1 MMQSVFQAKGELLEN
16 IVTDWRG
23 DIAAWARKDAPKLLV
38 VLIIAAILLRLLE
51 VVTRRLEDYSKNQPA
66 TGGLRGQQLRTL
78 SSIIASVGAV
88 LIYFLAALQV
98 LPLFGVDMKP
108 ILASAGIV
116 GLAIGFGAQTLVKD
130 VINGFF
136 ILFENQYDIG
146 DVVRVAGVKGT
157 VESMT
162 MRRPNLRDEDGTLHV
177 VPKSQSTRVS
187 KLTRTWAHVA
197 LHILV

>member
-1 MMQSVFQAKGELLEN
+1 MIQSVFQAKGELLEN
-16 IVTDWRG
+16 ILTDWRG
-23 DIAAWARKDAPKLLV
+23 DITQWARKDAPKLLV
-38 VLIIAAILLRLLE
+38 VLILAAILLRLLE
-51 VVTRRLEDYSKNQPA
+51 VVTRRLEDYSKNQPV

-88 LIYFLAALQV
+88 LIYFLAAMQV

-136 ILFENQYDIG
+136 ILLENQYDLG
-146 DVVRVAGVKGT
+146 DHIRIAGVRGNVEDMSLRHTTLRDDDGT
-157 VESMT
+157 V
-162 MRRPNLRDEDGTLHV
+162 
-177 VPKSQSTRVS
+177 
-187 KLTRTWAHVA
+187 
-197 LHILV
+197 